1 MKKKLNNNYNGTQ
14 LFLSGNTCDPKFI
27 KKIVLNGIQY
37 KIIIIKFNHIH
48 LIEIEQQ
55 I

>member
-1 MKKKLNNNYNGTQ
+1 MILNLQ
-14 LFLSGNTCDPKFI
+14 
-27 KKIVLNGIQY
+27 KKIDLNEIQY
-37 KIIIIKFNHIH
+37 KIIIKFNPIH